1 MVSVETVEFERQL
14 VLVLV
19 LDTSDSYLVFGFGVS
34 MTGRAQEVQNTV
46 AEKLAMHEK
55 KANFMMAPGEKEV
68 TLNDLAR
75 KMAGFAADREWDQ
88 FHSPRNLL
96 LALVG
101 EVGELSE
108 IFQWKGEVPRGLSDW
123 NDAEKEHLGEEL
135 SDVLLYLVRLADV
148 CNVDLGE
155 SALHKL
161 QKNALKY
168 PVELCKGNSKK
179 YRELAKKGV
188 RRNLNNTETMVYHD
202 RL

>member
-1 MVSVETVEFERQL
+1 MGGDEAPVKMVGVESVVISKGTTAVG
-14 VLVLV
+14 
-19 LDTSDSYLVFGFGVS
+19 S
-34 MTGRAQEVQNTV
+34 
-46 AEKLAMHEK
+46 AEATT
-55 KANFMMAPGEKEV
+55 KEV
-68 TLNDLAR
+68 TLKELAR
-75 KMAGFAADREWDQ
+75 RMASFAAAREWDQ

-148 CNVDLGE
+148 CNVNLGE
-155 SALHKL
+155 SALRKL
-161 QKNALKY
+161 EKNGTKY

-179 YRELAKKGV
+179 YSELAHTSL
-188 RRNLNNTETMVYHD
+188 RRNMNNTESLTQSP
-202 RL
+202 

>member
-1 MVSVETVEFERQL
+1 
-14 VLVLV
+14 
-19 LDTSDSYLVFGFGVS
+19 
-34 MTGRAQEVQNTV
+34 MTGREVEIV
-46 AEKLAMHEK
+46 GAEKLASQLESK
-55 KANFMMAPGEKEV
+55 KSWSAFMPPEKEV
-68 TLNDLAR
+68 TLKDLGR
-75 KMAGFAADREWDQ
+75 KMADFAADREWDQ

-108 IFQWKGEVPRGLSDW
+108 IFQWKGEVPRGLCDW

-148 CNVDLGE
+148 CNVNLGE
-155 SALHKL
+155 SALRKL
-161 QKNALKY
+161 QKNAVKY

-179 YRELAKKGV
+179 YRELAKKGTV
-188 RRNLNNTETMVYHD
+188 RRNMNNTENIVFHE